1 MLDYAAKL
9 LTAPAVEPVTLAEA
23 KRHANVVASDDDTLI
38 AALIV
43 AARELV
49 EVDTSHALINQTWE
63 LELSGWWTGG
73 LECPRPPL
81 VSVTHIKYYDQD
93 DVLQTL
99 ETAYYDVDTRRQPGV
114 IWWDEDY
121 TAPTLSDEANPVL
134 VTYVAG
140 YGAAA
145 SAVPQRAKQAIL
157 LLVGHWYRCREA
169 VGTVG
174 TEVALAYQRL
184 IHSLRVGGY
193 P

>member
-1 MLDYAAKL
+1 MLDYAARM
-9 LTAPAVEPVTLAEA
+9 LTAPALEPVTLTEA
-23 KRHANVVASDDDTLI
+23 KRHANVVASDDDTFLT
-38 AALIV
+38 ALIQ

-49 EVDTSHALINQTWE
+49 EIDTSRALINQTWE
-63 LELSGWWTGG
+63 LELGDWWTGG
-73 LECPRPPL
+73 LEVARPPL
-81 VSVTHIKYYDQD
+81 VSVTHVKYYDAD

-99 ETAYYDVDTRRQPGV
+99 PATHYDVDTRRQPGV
-114 IWWDEDY
+114 IWWDEDH

-140 YGAAA
+140 YGSAAA
-145 SAVPQRAKQAIL
+145 AVPQRAKQAIL

-174 TEVALAYQRL
+174 DEVALAYQRL
-184 IHSLRVGGY
+184 IQSLRVGGY